1 MELQEL
7 DSVDMLDGTERLCQD
22 VSGLRC
28 GRDLTNIHIA
38 GFIRET
44 NKVMTRVNVFRT
56 RVTHIVFDVLECRF

>member
-28 GRDLTNIHIA
+28 GRDMMNIHIA
-38 GFIRET
+38 GFICEM
-44 NKVMTRVNVFRT
+44 NKVMACINVFHT
-56 RVTHIVFDVLECRF
+56 RVTHIVFDVLEGRF